1 MANWW
6 DWSEATTDAGEMRR
20 QSLARQMLAKMEA
33 EYDAAIQSE
42 REAMPS
48 LQGGTPWDAPEP
60 GFYRSLPPE
69 TRMAQMWEAGSLT
82 PKNPNPGYGK
92 LLEEVI
98 RYPTEVGS
106 RPRDTL
112 IRANQELTKGNYGA
126 AIGLATA
133 APASIVAPALAA
145 GRPGDADDWREQARA
160 LGIPE
165 SHIMG
170 IDIGTDPTTYVGFGA
185 AKAVPR
191 VLSKADDLLRV
202 LRKYG
207 SQARYGRGVPTY
219 LEDAAG
225 QVLMRTR
232 NSPGG
237 VLGPLAL
244 PAQ

>member
-1 MANWW
+1 MAKYW
-6 DWSEATTDAGEMRR
+6 DWSEAATDAEETRR

-42 REAMPS
+42 REAMQS
-48 LQGGTPWDAPEP
+48 LRGGTPWDAPDP

-69 TRMAQMWEAGSLT
+69 TRMAQMWEAGALT
-82 PKNPNPGYGK
+82 PKNPNAGYGK

-98 RYPTEVGS
+98 RYPMEAGS

-112 IRANQELTKGNYGA
+112 LRAAQELTKGNYGDA
-126 AIGLATA
+126 LGLAAA
-133 APASIVAPALAA
+133 APVSLVAPALAA
-145 GRPGDADDWREQARA
+145 GRRGDDDDWREQAQK

-165 SHIMG
+165 SHILG
-170 IDIGTDPTTYVGFGA
+170 IDIATDPTTYMGVGA
-185 AKAVPR
+185 SKAVPR
-191 VLSKADDLLRV
+191 ALSRADDLLQV

-225 QVLMRTR
+225 NVLMRTR

-244 PAQ
+244 PAP